1 MNYQHLHD
9 LRRLA
14 RQPLALIAAP
24 LCWLALASAQAPARP
39 VQQEEPFEQDKRVK
53 QEKPELPGGL
63 QAQPGGDS
71 SKDEMI
77 ELFHKVEKR
86 LGEIDKLLYQA
97 SAGERALTRQSEA
110 GISELLK
117 NSVSKSEEV
126 TRDIDRILE
135 IAAKNGGT

>member
-1 MNYQHLHD
+1 MKHTRMHD

-14 RQPLALIAAP
+14 RQRGTLLAAS
-24 LCWLALASAQAPARP
+24 LCWLSLASAQEPGRPAKP
-39 VQQEEPFEQDKRVK
+39 
-53 QEKPELPGGL
+53 EKPKLTEVMQG
-63 QAQPGGDS
+63 QAGQAGGDA

-86 LGEIDKLLYQA
+86 LSEIDKLLYQA
-97 SAGERALTRQSEA
+97 SAGESALTRQSEA

-117 NSVSKSEEV
+117 NSVSKSQEV